1 MNKISTEEIQYRLLN
16 ILESEPRI
24 MQRDMAA
31 RMGVC
36 LGRTNYCV
44 NELVAKGWVQIQ
56 KIKRS
61 KAKKAFLYQLTP
73 AGLEAKAR
81 LTLRFLKAKLTEYDA
96 IQAQIK
102 ALYHD
107 AARQGLVDD
116 HAELTAAVQRMP

>member
-1 MNKISTEEIQYRLLN
+1 
-16 ILESEPRI
+16 
-24 MQRDMAA
+24 MQREMAA

-56 KIKRS
+56 KIKRT

-81 LTLRFLKAKLTEYDA
+81 LTSWKHRL
-96 IQAQIK
+96 
-102 ALYHD
+102 
-107 AARQGLVDD
+107 
-116 HAELTAAVQRMP
+116 QRHPG